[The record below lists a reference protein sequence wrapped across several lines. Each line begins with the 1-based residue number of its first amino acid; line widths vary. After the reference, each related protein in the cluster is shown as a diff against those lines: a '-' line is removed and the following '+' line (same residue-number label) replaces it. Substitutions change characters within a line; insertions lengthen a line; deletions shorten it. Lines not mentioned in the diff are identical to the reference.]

1 MDENQID
8 REDPQFQLHCI
19 RHSAAHIMAH
29 AVQNIFPEAKFAIG
43 PVIKDGF
50 YYDMDLPR
58 ALTTED
64 LETIEKEMKKIVKS
78 NKRFDREV
86 WDKDKALAWFGE
98 HGQDYKLEI
107 IEGIDAEEPISVYH
121 EGEFT
126 DLCAGPHVGYTKACK
141 NFKLLKVSGAYWRG
155 DEKNPMLQ
163 RVYGTAW
170 KTKEELDQYLYQL
183 EEAAKRDHRKLGR
196 ELGLV
201 MFHEYAP
208 GSPFWLPKGAT
219 LFKTLSEKMRNYNLR
234 NGYVEVRTP
243 QMFRKELWQTSGH
256 WDHYRENMFVFEE
269 DEHNHIGLKAM
280 NCPSHMLIFKADR
293 RSYRDLPMRIHD
305 QGVLH
310 RNEKSGALSGLTRVR
325 MFSQDDAHLFVTP
338 DQIESELNR
347 LLQMAKSTYE
357 VFDMKFSKVYLSTRP
372 EDFMG
377 EIEAW
382 DQAEASLEKVI
393 KEAGLNY
400 EINAGDGAFYGPKID
415 FIIEDALGREWQTA
429 TVQLDFQLPRNFDL
443 KYVDEHNEMKT
454 PIVIHRAIYGSL
466 ERFIGVLIEHYA
478 GAFPVWLAPVQCHV
492 LNLGEAHI
500 EFAEQVHAKLIA
512 AGVKSHLDTR
522 NESVN
527 YKIREAQVQQVPYML
542 VIGDRELE
550 NQTVAVRHLRDGNQ
564 GAVPIEEFIE
574 KILAEADVDFA
585 DPIL

>member
-1 MDENQID
+1 MDENMIE
-8 REDPQFQLHCI
+8 REDPNYQLHCI

-29 AVQNIFPEAKFAIG
+29 AVQTIFPEAKFGTG

-58 ALTTED
+58 PLTTED
-64 LETIEKEMKKIVKS
+64 LATIEAEMKKIIKA
-78 NKRFDREV
+78 NNTFEREE
-86 WDKDKALAWFGE
+86 WDKDKARAWFAE
-98 HGQDYKLEI
+98 HGQDYKIEI
-107 IEGIDAEEPISVYH
+107 VDGIEDEAVSIYR

-126 DLCAGPHVGYTKACK
+126 DLCAGPHIRYTKQAK
-141 NFKLLKVSGAYWRG
+141 HFKLLKVSGAYWRANE
-155 DEKNPMLQ
+155 DNPMMQ

-170 KTKEELDQYLYQL
+170 KTKEDLEKYLYQL
-183 EEAAKRDHRKLGR
+183 EEAAKRDHRKLGK

-219 LFKTLSEKMRNYNLR
+219 LFKILSDIMRNYNLR

-243 QMFRKELWQTSGH
+243 QMFRKDLWETSGH
-256 WDHYRENMFVFEE
+256 WDHYQDNMFIFNDE
-269 DEHNHIGLKAM
+269 DMQVGLKAM
-280 NCPSHMLIFKADR
+280 NCPSHMLIFKSQR
-293 RSYRDLPMRIHD
+293 HSYRDLPLRMHD

-325 MFSQDDAHLFVTP
+325 MFCQDDAHLFVTP
-338 DQIESELNR
+338 EQIEDELR
-347 LLQMAKSTYE
+347 TLLSMAKNTYE

-372 EDFMG
+372 DDYMG
-377 EIEAW
+377 EIEMW
-382 DQAEASLEKVI
+382 DAAEASLEKVI
-393 KEAGLNY
+393 QEAEIPY

-429 TVQLDFQLPRNFDL
+429 TVQLDFQLPLRFDL

-478 GAFPVWLAPVQCHV
+478 GAFPVWLAPIQCHV
-492 LNLGEAHI
+492 INLGEAQI
-500 EFAEQVHAKLIA
+500 DYATGVHKQLLASGIR
-512 AGVKSHLDTR
+512 SHLDTR

-542 VIGDRELE
+542 VIGDREME
-550 NQTVAVRHLRDGNQ
+550 AGAVAVRHLRDGNQ
-564 GAVPIEEFIE
+564 GAIPVQEFID
-574 KILAEADVDFA
+574 KILAEANVDFA
-585 DPIL
+585 DPQ